1 MLEFTSN
8 NRFIKVESLPKGT
21 LISFTACTAFEGGEY
36 EGIIQIEGGRSYL
49 CQDLMDGISCNDKL
63 GRKYSWI
70 LSDDEAMIP
79 DSYYMSPDHEVK
91 IDTGEEVMVIKPGWD
106 KNGDGNAF
114 AFESSSING
123 STVLDN
129 YFTL

>member
-8 NRFIKVESLPKGT
+8 NRSIKLESLPKGT
-21 LISFTACTAFEGGEY
+21 LIKFTSSRSNDSNEY
-36 EGIIQIEGGRSYL
+36 EGIIQIEFGRSYL
-49 CQDLMDGISCNDKL
+49 CQDLMDGLSCEDTL
-63 GRKYSWI
+63 GRKYSWV
-70 LSDDEAMIP
+70 LSEEGSMIP
-79 DSYYMSPDHEVK
+79 DSYYMSPKHEVK

-123 STVLDN
+123 STILDS